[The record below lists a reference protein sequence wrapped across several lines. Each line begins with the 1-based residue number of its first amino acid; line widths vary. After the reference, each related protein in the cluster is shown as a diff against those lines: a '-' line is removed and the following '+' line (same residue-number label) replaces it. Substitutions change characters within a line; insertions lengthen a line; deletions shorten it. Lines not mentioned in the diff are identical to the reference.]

1 MILIPS
7 QMGRHNKRALL
18 EHLRRTGTASR
29 AGLAKSLGLSQ
40 PTVGKIA
47 DELLEQG
54 VFEEVERFPVA
65 RSKSRV
71 GRPARMLHLN
81 RSKVRFLGL
90 QLGVETTRLVLLPL
104 GATEE
109 VQLAAEFATPGNAKS
124 WAQQLRNAAAG
135 IPQKSFWGVLVSV
148 PGLVDE
154 RNGDILYSPNL
165 HWTEKIDM
173 AALLQNIWR
182 APVLLIQEERALA
195 LGQHAVEP
203 DDGDF
208 LLVDF
213 AEGVGGAVMIS
224 GKLYTHPLPISGE
237 LGHAP
242 IPGNDRRCGCGAV
255 GCLETLASTRGLLK
269 SFAASS
275 PKSSRTW
282 EALSE
287 SIAGHGVAPW
297 LAQTLD
303 ATAAVIAGALNVLG
317 IRSVVITGPLAELPS
332 PVFSHLSA
340 AIVKGTLWARF
351 GDVKV
356 RTAPRRRYTGLVA
369 AGLDRLVVPMD
380 HTEEKFQ

>member
-47 DELLEQG
+47 DELLELG
-54 VFEEVERFPVA
+54 VFEEMERFPAA
-65 RSKSRV
+65 RTKSRV

-109 VQLAAEFATPGNAKS
+109 VEYAAQFKTPDNAKS
-124 WAQQLRNAAAG
+124 WTHQLRNAAAG

-154 RNGDILYSPNL
+154 RSGDILYSPNV
-165 HWTEKIDM
+165 HWTEKIDI
-173 AALLQNIWR
+173 ASLIQNIWR

-195 LGQHAVEP
+195 LGQYAVEP

-208 LLVDF
+208 LLIDF
-213 AEGVGGAVMIS
+213 AEGVGGAIMVG

-237 LGHAP
+237 LGHTP
-242 IPGNDRRCGCGAV
+242 VSGNDRRCGCGAV
-255 GCLETLASTRGLLK
+255 GCLETLTSTRGLLK
-269 SFAASS
+269 SFAAAS
-275 PKSSRTW
+275 PKSPRTW
-282 EALSE
+282 EAFSQ
-287 SIAGHGVAPW
+287 SIASNDVAPW

-317 IRSVVITGPLAELPS
+317 IRSVVITGSPAELPT
-332 PVFSHLSA
+332 PVFTHLSA
-340 AIVKGTLWARF
+340 AIVKGALWARF
-351 GDVKV
+351 GDIKI

-380 HTEEKFQ
+380 HTEEKFH